1 MGRAPCC
8 EKMGLKKGP
17 WTKEE
22 DRKLINYINV
32 NNGYGNWRA
41 LPKKAGNYYFNWL
54 INEKLLHVIQF
65 SKYDCLISFWA
76 QAY

>member
-22 DRKLINYINV
+22 DLVLVSYINQH
-32 NNGYGNWRA
+32 GHQNWRA
-41 LPKKAGNYYFNWL
+41 LPKKAGNNQKQQRLYIYMYIF
-54 INEKLLHVIQF
+54 
-65 SKYDCLISFWA
+65 
-76 QAY
+76 